1 MRLREEPGCPGVRGC
16 LDPLNFML
24 CMCDQQEQ
32 RQLPPPHHSGPQGW
46 VGDRALVKTIWGIT
60 RILRPPRGSPSGP
73 QHSVHT
79 SSTHCHPLRIRKI
92 VY

>member
-1 MRLREEPGCPGVRGC
+1 MRPREEPRCPGVRGC

-24 CMCDQQEQ
+24 YMCDQQEQ
-32 RQLPPPHHSGPQGW
+32 RQLPPPHHLGLRAGW
-46 VGDRALVKTIWGIT
+46 GTELVKTIWGIT